1 MHAGEAFPHLSSM
14 IAVRNYCATHGEP
27 SLAPPKHGAGL
38 FFSARRMEQMEQM
51 ER

>member
-1 MHAGEAFPHLSSM
+1 M

-38 FFSARRMEQMEQM
+38 FWRAARMEQMEQM
-51 ER
+51 EQILPKNPQNTRLK